1 MAQPEDVSHR
11 IPTFTEQ
18 EKLPG
23 TDTLSATWIAV
34 ILLETVEYPELV
46 ADDWALA
53 LQILQ
58 GVWQNRRLK
67 HPALYHRRMGGV
79 LAAKGCVRIF
89 IESHIGSGT
98 CGPPLRWEYGG
109 VDEFGELHLD
119 ENWEDLNDALEALC
133 DIYGN
138 EAEAEAEAGGGD
150 SASLTWEEG
159 Y

>member
-1 MAQPEDVSHR
+1 MAQPAEDSHR
-11 IPTFTEQ
+11 IPMFTEQ
-18 EKLPG
+18 KKLPG
-23 TDTLSATWIAV
+23 IGKLSATWLAV
-34 ILLETVEYPELV
+34 ILLENVQYPELV
-46 ADDWALA
+46 ADNWALA

-67 HPALYHRRMGGV
+67 YPALCRRRMGGV
-79 LAAKGCVRIF
+79 LAARGCVRIF

-109 VDEFGELHLD
+109 VDEYGELHLE
-119 ENWEDLNDALEALC
+119 ENWEDFKDALEALC

-138 EAEAEAEAGGGD
+138 EAEAGSEAGVED
-150 SASLTWEEG
+150 STGLMWEEG